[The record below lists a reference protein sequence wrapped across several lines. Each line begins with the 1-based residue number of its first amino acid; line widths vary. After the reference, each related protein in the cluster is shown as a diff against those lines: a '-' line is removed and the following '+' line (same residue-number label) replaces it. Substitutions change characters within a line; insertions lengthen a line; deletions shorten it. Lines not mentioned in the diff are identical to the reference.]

1 MTLQQII
8 EAHVLDLMIKAIN
21 GDQDAVASLGCIAAL
36 TDDGKGP
43 PPDGGGCEIVD
54 LAAER
59 LKRWA
64 A

>member
-1 MTLQQII
+1 MTLGEII
-8 EAHVLDLMIKAIN
+8 EAHIWRLIGKALN

-43 PPDGGGCEIVD
+43 PADGGGCEIVD